1 MMDNEVDF
9 IRSNNVT
16 DVIPAL
22 NINIASVIPAKAGIL

>member
-9 IRSNNVT
+9 IRSDNVT

-22 NINIASVIPAKAGIL
+22 NQRHSGLEH